1 MPRYFFTV
9 QRFIAEINDQKGTLL
24 KNDAEAVASQKA
36 SYKRSKQKRSKPKDD
51 LGTILGLANT
61 VTRDGYGA
69 VLTIPFFPG
78 SA

>member
-9 QRFIAEINDQKGTLL
+9 QRFIAEINDQKGALL
-24 KNDAEAVASQKA
+24 QNDAEAVASQKA
-36 SYKRSKQKRSKPKDD
+36 EQQSKPKDD

-61 VTRDGYGA
+61 VTREGYGA